1 MGATRLSA
9 PARHAGVHLTFP
21 KTVLRQTFLC
31 FTLGLCFIGSS
42 ASAWAQSTPAY
53 CSTNIQEEQAIFE
66 THLQYS
72 RNPHIDQIFKVKP
85 PLLSIQVPGV
95 VLATTQVERIKEY
108 LAKKYRVQDRLLDTV
123 VKAAFEQGKRHQL
136 DPLLLLAI
144 VATESRFDPQ
154 AQSVRGAMGLMQ
166 VIPKYHQ
173 DKIGDGTLFDP
184 ANNIRVGSL
193 VLREGLERHGSLKSA
208 LAYYSGGRRGYVKEI
223 AGLISQFE
231 NIAYA
236 KGAKKST
243 KSDFLAS
250 IDS

>member
-108 LAKKYRVQDRLLDTV
+108 NSIGIDLFFLAGYPHLEEAYRLGEHVLPHFKNQRQALQRIPEESKYR
-123 VKAAFEQGKRHQL
+123 
-136 DPLLLLAI
+136 
-144 VATESRFDPQ
+144 
-154 AQSVRGAMGLMQ
+154 
-166 VIPKYHQ
+166 
-173 DKIGDGTLFDP
+173 
-184 ANNIRVGSL
+184 
-193 VLREGLERHGSLKSA
+193 
-208 LAYYSGGRRGYVKEI
+208 I
-223 AGLISQFE
+223 A
-231 NIAYA
+231 
-236 KGAKKST
+236 
-243 KSDFLAS
+243 
-250 IDS
+250 